1 MNQHLGAFILNVSD
15 KDKELLRVSKRV
27 DKAEKALRLSK
38 KKKEVRSPSALTPL
52 FLPVAHLLTHP
63 LGA

>member
-38 KKKEVRSPSALTPL
+38 KKQEVRSPSALTLL